1 MNLSPL
7 LNASPLI
14 LVHSAAAVLAL
25 IVGAAQFIG
34 RKGVRTHR
42 VLGWLWVISMMVV
55 AISSFWIHEIRF
67 WGNFSPIH
75 LLAVLTCI
83 SVPIA
88 VMAARKH
95 NVAKHKSDMT
105 KLYILALV
113 VTGFFTLAPG
123 RIMYRVF
130 FGT

>member
-7 LNASPLI
+7 LSASPIILI
-14 LVHSAAAVLAL
+14 HTAAAVLAL
-25 IVGAAQFIG
+25 VVGAAQFIG

-42 VLGWLWVISMMVV
+42 VLGWVWAISMIVV
-55 AISSFWIHEIRF
+55 ATTSFWIHEIRL

-75 LLAVLTCI
+75 LLAILTVI
-83 SVPIA
+83 SVPLA
-88 VMAARKH
+88 VLAARKH

-105 KLYILALV
+105 KIYILALI

>member
-7 LNASPLI
+7 LQASPVI
-14 LVHSAAAVLAL
+14 LVHTTAAALAL
-25 IVGAAQFIG
+25 VVGAAQFIG
-34 RKGVRTHR
+34 RKGVRIHR
-42 VLGWLWVISMMVV
+42 ALGWVWAISMMVV
-55 AISSFWIHEIRF
+55 AITSFWIHEIQL

-75 LLAVLTCI
+75 LLAVVTVV
-83 SVPIA
+83 SVPLA
-88 VMAARKH
+88 VQAARKH

-105 KLYILALV
+105 KIYILALIF
-113 VTGFFTLAPG
+113 TGLFTLAPG